1 MQAAVQADAEITLQA
16 ALDLEAVARTAPLM
30 LHCDT

>member
-1 MQAAVQADAEITLQA
+1 MQGAAQTDAEITLQA

-30 LHCDT
+30 LHYDT